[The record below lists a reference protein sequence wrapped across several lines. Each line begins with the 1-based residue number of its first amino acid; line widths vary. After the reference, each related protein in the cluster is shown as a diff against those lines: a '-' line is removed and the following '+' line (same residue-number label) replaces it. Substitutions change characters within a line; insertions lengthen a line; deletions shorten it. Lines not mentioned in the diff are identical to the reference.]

1 MKIQDVN
8 NMSSEDFIENFKNI
22 FEKTS
27 SIALFSEKKRPY
39 KDKKHLIKVFID
51 EFESLSI
58 SKKKTIINNHPDL
71 GNKLKIINT
80 LTEMSKNEQKNAGL
94 DSCTEEEF
102 LLFKRMN
109 DEYKLKFS
117 IPFIFAVKGTNKSII
132 IDEFKRRLKNENIE
146 LELEESLKQV
156 KKIANFR
163 LDEII
168 DE

>member
-8 NMSSEDFIENFKNI
+8 NMSSEDFIEYFKNI
-22 FEKTS
+22 IEKNS

-39 KDKKHLIKVFID
+39 KDKKHLIKVFIN
-51 EFESLSI
+51 EFESLSK
-58 SKKKTIINNHPDL
+58 SEKKTIINKHPDL

-94 DSCTEEEF
+94 NSCTEEEF

-117 IPFIFAVKGTNKSII
+117 IPFIFAVKGTNKSTI

>member
-1 MKIQDVN
+1 MKIL
-8 NMSSEDFIENFKNI
+8 KI
-22 FEKTS
+22 FLKKLLQL
-27 SIALFSEKKRPY
+27 LFFLKKKRPC

-58 SKKKTIINNHPDL
+58 SKKKIIINNHPDL

-117 IPFIFAVKGTNKSII
+117 IPFIFAVKGTNKSTI

>member
-1 MKIQDVN
+1 
-8 NMSSEDFIENFKNI
+8 
-22 FEKTS
+22 
-27 SIALFSEKKRPY
+27 
-39 KDKKHLIKVFID
+39 
-51 EFESLSI
+51 
-58 SKKKTIINNHPDL
+58 
-71 GNKLKIINT
+71 
-80 LTEMSKNEQKNAGL
+80 MSKNEQKNAEL
-94 DSCTEEEF
+94 NSCTEEEF

-117 IPFIFAVKGTNKSII
+117 IPFIFAVKGTNKSTI

>member
-1 MKIQDVN
+1 MKIL
-8 NMSSEDFIENFKNI
+8 KI
-22 FEKTS
+22 FLKKLFQLLS
-27 SIALFSEKKRPY
+27 FSEKKRPY

-58 SKKKTIINNHPDL
+58 SKKKIIINNHPDL

-132 IDEFKRRLKNENIE
+132 IDEFKRRLKNKNIE